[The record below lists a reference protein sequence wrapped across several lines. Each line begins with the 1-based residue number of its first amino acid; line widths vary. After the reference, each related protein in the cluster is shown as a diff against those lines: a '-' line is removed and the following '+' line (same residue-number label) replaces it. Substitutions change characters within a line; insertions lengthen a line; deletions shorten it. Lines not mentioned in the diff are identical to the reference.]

1 MNNDTEQVLNR
12 ALLSLTLV
20 RSMAVPERAE
30 ECEVIF
36 EHYSGDELFAGL
48 AQMATLLIRMEA
60 QKNNVTPN
68 TYIESFR
75 EYLLET
81 LQSDTP

>member
-1 MNNDTEQVLNR
+1 MNNDSEQILNR

-36 EHYSGDELFAGL
+36 ENFSGDELFAGL

-60 QKNNVTPN
+60 QKDNVTPSV
-68 TYIESFR
+68 YIESFR
-75 EYLLET
+75 EYLIKTLE
-81 LQSDTP
+81 SDPS